1 VNWLHRV
8 FHKSHAEKS
17 LDKELQFHL
26 DRQIADYVAAG
37 MRPEEARRRARLEF
51 GALDC
56 VKEEVRDTR
65 WEIHAEN
72 LLRDFRHALRAMRT
86 SVPLTAVAILSLA
99 LGIGATTAIFSIL
112 YALML
117 KPLPVLQPDR
127 LIEVARSDGVN
138 LHSYATWQQ
147 IRDKQDI
154 FSGVF
159 AYNTW
164 DTRFSLTD
172 GDEKR
177 GVSGLYVTGD
187 FFRTLGVPA
196 ILGRTLQAS
205 DDQPGALPVCV
216 IGYGLWRRQY
226 GQSRSVIGRT
236 IVLDG
241 HPFQLVGVTPRS
253 FFGLEV
259 GNQAEVFIPLE
270 AERLF
275 KDYQL
280 LPNGR
285 ATPTLDSSVGL
296 LTIVARM
303 SSGVNLTQADARLRI
318 LGPEVYKALPPVAFS
333 RGTFIARPMPN
344 GISFARDYNANSVL
358 LLMTMAGVA
367 LLIAC
372 ANLGNLL
379 LARATKRQGEMATRF
394 ALGATRWRLIQQL
407 LIESLVLSFAGAVV
421 GLVVEHWGSKALL
434 VAFSIPLAPVV
445 LDLSW
450 DAKLVAFTVGT
461 TLLCAVLFGLGPAI
475 QATRL
480 QLYSAMKNDLATGM
494 GRHRVS
500 NAVLIVVQVALSM
513 ALLVSA
519 GLLTRTLQA
528 LLAKDP
534 GYEAKGVSVVQI
546 GWEGTHESPERQ
558 TFEGIELLRAF
569 RALPEVLSA
578 SGIAPSGGTSV
589 PSVII
594 SQPGG
599 SERRPLSFRIF
610 VSPGFFTTR
619 RTPMLSGRDFNDSD
633 NEVSPPVAVLSE
645 QAART
650 FFPRVNPIGLR
661 YREREESGE
670 NKGQEY
676 SIEVV
681 GVAKDI
687 DYQRPYDSPL
697 AMVYKP
703 VSQCAA
709 SCAPI
714 SSYEVR
720 FADPSADA
728 SKRLKDL
735 VATVDSQ
742 LSVELHLLDDERNGL
757 VQRNRGT
764 ALIATFFGL
773 FTGLLAMI
781 GVYGVTSYATSQRT
795 REIGIRMALGA
806 QPSNMFRMVLGETVT
821 VVLIGVA
828 CGIVAGL
835 AVARA
840 IQGMIWGV
848 KATDPLS
855 FFSAASGMLVVAGI
869 AAFIPARRAM
879 RVDPMVALRYE

>member
-1 VNWLHRV
+1 M
-8 FHKSHAEKS
+8 KS
-17 LDKELQFHL
+17 LESLAQDI
-26 DRQIADYVAAG
+26 RY
-37 MRPEEARRRARLEF
+37 
-51 GALDC
+51 
-56 VKEEVRDTR
+56 
-65 WEIHAEN
+65 
-72 LLRDFRHALRAMRT
+72 ALRAMRT
-86 SVPLTAVAILSLA
+86 NVALTAVAIMSLG
-99 LGIGATTAIFSIL
+99 LGIGATTAIFSVL
-112 YALML
+112 YALVL

-147 IRDKQDI
+147 LRDRQNM

-164 DTRFSLTD
+164 DTRFSLRD

-187 FFRTLGVPA
+187 FFRTLGITA
-196 ILGRTLQAS
+196 ILGRTLQPS
-205 DDQPGALPVCV
+205 DDQPGAVPVCV
-216 IGYGLWRRQY
+216 IGYGLWRQY

-236 IVLDG
+236 VVLDG

-259 GNQAEVFIPLE
+259 GERAEVFVPLE

-285 ATPTLDSSVGL
+285 ATPTLDSAVGL
-296 LTIVARM
+296 LAIVGRL
-303 SSGVNLTQADARLRI
+303 SSGESVRQADARLRI
-318 LGPEVYKALPPVAFS
+318 LGPEVYKALPPVTFS

-344 GISFARDYNANSVL
+344 GISDARYHNGDSVL

-379 LARATKRQGEMATRF
+379 LARATKRQGEIATRF

-407 LIESLVLSFAGAVV
+407 LTESVVLSFAGALV

-434 VAFSIPLAPVV
+434 AAFSIPLAPVV

-450 DAKLVAFTVGT
+450 DAKLVAFIVAT

-480 QLYSAMKNDLATGM
+480 PLYSAMKSVLATGM
-494 GRHRVS
+494 SSHRVS
-500 NAVLIVVQVALSM
+500 NAALIVLQVALSM

-534 GYEAKGVSVVQI
+534 GYEAKGVLAVQI
-546 GWEGTHESPERQ
+546 GWEGTQESPERQ
-558 TFEGIELLRAF
+558 AFEGIELLKAF
-569 RALPEVLSA
+569 RALPGVISA
-578 SGIAPSGGTSV
+578 SGTAPSGGTSV

-594 SQPGG
+594 SQPGR
-599 SERRPLSFRIF
+599 SERRPPSFRIF

-633 NEVSPPVAVLSE
+633 NEASPLVAILSE

-650 FFPRVNPIGLR
+650 FFPGVNPIGLR
-661 YREREESGE
+661 YREREESGD

-709 SCAPI
+709 SCTPI

-720 FADPSADA
+720 FADLSADA
-728 SKRLKDL
+728 SKSLKDL

-742 LSVELHLLDDERNGL
+742 LAVELHLLDDERNGL

-781 GVYGVTSYATSQRT
+781 GVYGVTSYGTSQRT

-806 QPSNMFRMVLGETVT
+806 HPSDLFRMVLGETAT
-821 VVLIGVA
+821 VVIVGVA
-828 CGIVAGL
+828 LGIMAGF

-840 IQGMIWGV
+840 IQGMIWGIA
-848 KATDPLS
+848 ATDPLT
-855 FFSAASGMLVVAGI
+855 FVAAACLMLGVAGI